1 MIPGTIMWVYI
12 GYLANVAASDG
23 DGTTKTLKIVGFA
36 ATVILTVTAT
46 RVAKK
51 ALDRKL
57 VEASARNKQS

>member
-1 MIPGTIMWVYI
+1 
-12 GYLANVAASDG
+12 
-23 DGTTKTLKIVGFA
+23 
-36 ATVILTVTAT
+36 VILTVTAT